1 MTLAPPAE
9 GIFPTIEECER
20 AVQAHAA
27 KEGYAIVMHA
37 KAKSKRTGKYIRY
50 LIRCDKSG
58 SFQSKATIG
67 LKKTTTKKT
76 NCPFSCHIN
85 VREDG
90 CYFAVSIPEHNH
102 PPSSDPSEHVQ
113 HRKLTEDQRSFIEAA
128 AIEKKT
134 VRVIHEELLKAYP
147 QCYAKIEDVG
157 NHVQFWKKKA
167 KENATGVQALLIDLQ
182 EREDNWS
189 FPLER
194 HGNLEGILWVPR
206 WFQSHWQRPDVHIII
221 IETKHIINQ
230 SVLSVIEMNNVL
242 AANSQLGAGYA
253 ILPDKTDHTLL
264 WLIQAIDKLRL
275 RLRIPKPQVLNITD
289 FKTAET
295 NVLAE
300 IRVGRSSR
308 IICGRFIDSG
318 IDESS
323 QVPGTQDDA
332 TSGEGFV
339 PAAQG

>member
-1 MTLAPPAE
+1 MPLAPPAE
-9 GIFPTIEECER
+9 GIFPTIDDCEK

-67 LKKTTTKKT
+67 IKKTTTKKT

-90 CYFAVSIPEHNH
+90 CYFAVSVPDHNH

-113 HRKLTEDQRSFIEAA
+113 HRKLTEDQRRFIEAG

-134 VRVIHEELLKAYP
+134 VRTIHEELLKAFP
-147 QCYAKIEDVG
+147 DCLAKLEDIG
-157 NHVQFWKKKA
+157 NHVQAWKKKA
-167 KENATGVQALLIDLQ
+167 KENATGVQALLINLQ
-182 EREDNWS
+182 EREDIWS

-194 HGNLEGILWVPR
+194 SEGLVGMFWAPK
-206 WFQSHWQRPDVHIII
+206 WSQNHWQRHPDILI
-221 IETKHIINQ
+221 IETKHMINQ
-230 SVLSVIEMNNVL
+230 SVLPVIEMNSVL
-242 AANSQLGAGYA
+242 AVNSHLGAGYA
-253 ILPDKTDHTLL
+253 ILPDKNDPTLL
-264 WLIQAIDKLRL
+264 WLMQAVDRLRL

-289 FKTAET
+289 FKTAER

-300 IRVGRSSR
+300 VRVGRNLR
-308 IICGRFIDSG
+308 IVCGRLLDSG
-318 IDESS
+318 MEEPIQASGSQDDLNGDESF
-323 QVPGTQDDA
+323 GA
-332 TSGEGFV
+332 IMRE
-339 PAAQG
+339 

>member
-1 MTLAPPAE
+1 MPLAPPAE
-9 GIFPTIEECER
+9 GIFPTIEDCER
-20 AVQAHAA
+20 AVQNHAA

-90 CYFAVSIPEHNH
+90 CYFAVSVPEHNH

-113 HRKLTEDQRSFIEAA
+113 HRKLTEDQRRFIEAG

-134 VRVIHEELLKAYP
+134 VRAIHEELLRAFP
-147 QCYAKIEDVG
+147 ECLAKLEDIG
-157 NHVQFWKKKA
+157 NHVQAWKKKA
-167 KENATGVQALLIDLQ
+167 KENATGVQALLISLQ
-182 EREDNWS
+182 EREDIWS

-194 HGNLEGILWVPR
+194 SGSLEGMFWAPK
-206 WFQSHWQRPDVHIII
+206 WSQSHWQRHPDILI
-221 IETKHIINQ
+221 IETKHMVNQ
-230 SVLSVIEMNNVL
+230 SVLPVIEMNSVL
-242 AANSQLGAGYA
+242 AVNSHLGAGYA
-253 ILPDKTDHTLL
+253 ILPDKTDPTLL
-264 WLIQAIDKLRL
+264 WLMQAVDKLRL
-275 RLRIPKPQVLNITD
+275 RLKIPKPQVLNITD
-289 FKTAET
+289 FKTAER

-300 IRVGRSSR
+300 VRVGRNLR
-308 IICGRFIDSG
+308 IVCGRLLDWGGEEPAQI
-318 IDESS
+318 
-323 QVPGTQDDA
+323 PGSQDDMNVEE
-332 TSGEGFV
+332 SFV
-339 PAAQG
+339 DVMPE